1 MENIKIGATLIWSH
15 KEEKWNFV
23 IIKKQNIENSLKLLK
38 NGFTK
43 IQQKNALKS
52 KYKEIFNL
60 KFNDILIE
68 MFFSVVNTLKIRTPI
83 NFSR

>member
-38 NGFTK
+38 NDFTK
-43 IQQKNALKS
+43 IQQEQCFKIKKLRNFQFK
-52 KYKEIFNL
+52 I
-60 KFNDILIE
+60 NDILIE
-68 MFFSVVNTLKIRTPI
+68 MFFSVVNTLKIRTLI